1 MRVYQ
6 FRHIRADGQ
15 CSHLFPEISRHGCL
29 SAERCRRSVGESMT
43 SPPAHGDGRTIFLI
57 DGWSTYRRSLRLFVE
72 AAGYRVVGEADSIS
86 AAAAGTWVSARPTS
100 SSSIPDGSG
109 GTSGPI
115 SRGFVSANHAVAIV
129 LLTATP
135 LATDVARQAHGAS
148 VDAQLTKEASP
159 EEILATVAI
168 ALCGNLI
175 VLGRGHPLHWERPSL
190 TRREHEILTLVAAG
204 YPNHVDRRHS
214 VGRRANRSLPARE
227 RVPQARRP
235 GSCHRGATGGGLWA
249 PWSVGVAGRASG
261 RRRAAG
267 LSAQP

>member
-15 CSHLFPEISRHGCL
+15 CSHLFPEISRHGRL
-29 SAERCRRSVGESMT
+29 SAERCHRSVGESMT

-86 AAAAGTWVSARPTS
+86 AAAAHVGLGAADVVILDPGWEWRSVRADLARLR
-100 SSSIPDGSG
+100 D
-109 GTSGPI
+109 
-115 SRGFVSANHAVAIV
+115 ANHAVAIV
-129 LLTATP
+129 LLTAAP

-175 VLGRGHPLHWERPSL
+175 VLGRGHPLHWERPNL
-190 TRREHEILTLVAAG
+190 TRREHEILMLVEEGFPDHLIGDILWVAEQTVRFHLVSVFRKLGVRDRATAVQRAKAFGLLETWEWPDPPPAG
-204 YPNHVDRRHS
+204 EWH
-214 VGRRANRSLPARE
+214 PA
-227 RVPQARRP
+227 
-235 GSCHRGATGGGLWA
+235 
-249 PWSVGVAGRASG
+249 
-261 RRRAAG
+261 
-267 LSAQP
+267 

>member
-15 CSHLFPEISRHGCL
+15 CSHLFPEISCHGCL

-57 DGWSTYRRSLRLFVE
+57 DGWSAYRRSLRLFVE

-86 AAAAGTWVSARPTS
+86 AAAAHVGLGAADVVILDPGWEWRDVRADLARLR
-100 SSSIPDGSG
+100 D
-109 GTSGPI
+109 
-115 SRGFVSANHAVAIV
+115 ANHAVAIV

-168 ALCGNLI
+168 ALRGNLI
-175 VLGRGHPLHWERPSL
+175 VLSRGHPLHWERPNL
-190 TRREHEILTLVAAG
+190 TRREHEILTLVAEG
-204 YPNHVDRRHS
+204 FPNARHRRDS
-214 VGRRANRSLPARE
+214 VGRRAIRSLPSRE

-235 GSCHRGATGGGLWA
+235 GPCRRGATGGGLWA
-249 PWSVGVAGRASG
+249 P
-261 RRRAAG
+261 
-267 LSAQP
+267 

>member
-57 DGWSTYRRSLRLFVE
+57 DGWSAYRRSLRLFVE

-86 AAAAGTWVSARPTS
+86 AAAAHVGLGAADVVILDPGWEWRDVRADLARLR
-100 SSSIPDGSG
+100 D
-109 GTSGPI
+109 
-115 SRGFVSANHAVAIV
+115 ANHAVAIV
-129 LLTATP
+129 LLTAAP

-159 EEILATVAI
+159 RGDSCHCGDRTARKPDRPEPRPPPPLGATEPDSS
-168 ALCGNLI
+168 G
-175 VLGRGHPLHWERPSL
+175 
-190 TRREHEILTLVAAG
+190 
-204 YPNHVDRRHS
+204 
-214 VGRRANRSLPARE
+214 ARD
-227 RVPQARRP
+227 PDARRSRDSP
-235 GSCHRGATGGGLWA
+235 TTSSATFCGSPSNRF
-249 PWSVGVAGRASG
+249 ASI
-261 RRRAAG
+261 
-267 LSAQP
+267 S

>member
-15 CSHLFPEISRHGCL
+15 CSHLFPEISRHGRL
-29 SAERCRRSVGESMT
+29 SAERCHRSVGESMT

-86 AAAAGTWVSARPTS
+86 AAAAHVGLGAADVVILDPGWEWRSVRADLARLR
-100 SSSIPDGSG
+100 D
-109 GTSGPI
+109 
-115 SRGFVSANHAVAIV
+115 ANHAVAIV
-129 LLTATP
+129 LLTAAP

-175 VLGRGHPLHWERPSL
+175 VLGRGHPLHWERPNL
-190 TRREHEILTLVAAG
+190 TRREHEILMLVEEGLPDHVIGDILWVAEQTVRFHLVSVFRKLGVRDRATAVQRAKAFGLLETWEWPDPPPAG
-204 YPNHVDRRHS
+204 EWH
-214 VGRRANRSLPARE
+214 PA
-227 RVPQARRP
+227 
-235 GSCHRGATGGGLWA
+235 
-249 PWSVGVAGRASG
+249 
-261 RRRAAG
+261 
-267 LSAQP
+267 